1 MDCHGSM
8 PSPHQPQHHWV
19 IGDVHGCA
27 ESLTCLV
34 GQLPSHDRLVF
45 CGDVVNRGPHI
56 AETMELAWELVSS
69 GRAVWLKGNHE
80 ADLLSAL
87 QQEHDPASPTLAGN
101 ATYRQLGA
109 RRCRAWIERLAQ
121 LPEVY
126 WGDGWAATHA
136 GFDPLS
142 WEPRLNIRLPFWE
155 NYDGRYGEVVVGH
168 TPGPGVRRIGQI
180 VLIDTGACYGGQ
192 LTAYCPETG
201 EVRQS
206 PGLRQMNTAESEPIA
221 PRSARM
227 ARCAI

>member
-1 MDCHGSM
+1 M
-8 PSPHQPQHHWV
+8 PSPHQALHHWV

-27 ESLTCLV
+27 GALERLV
-34 GQLPSHDRLVF
+34 EQLPRRDRLVF

-80 ADLLSAL
+80 ADLLQAL
-87 QQEHDPASPTLAGN
+87 QQGNDSTSPKLAGN

-109 RRCRAWIERLAQ
+109 LRCRAWMERLAQ

-126 WGDGWAATHA
+126 WGEGWAATHA

-155 NYDGRYGEVVVGH
+155 NYDGRFGEVVVGH
-168 TPGPGVRRIGQI
+168 TPGPEVRRIGQI
-180 VLIDTGACYGGQ
+180 VLIDTGACYGGH
-192 LTAYCPETG
+192 LSAYCPETG
-201 EVRQS
+201 EVRQT
-206 PGLRQMNTAESEPIA
+206 PGLRTWSSVEFESIA
-221 PRSARM
+221 AR
-227 ARCAI
+227 AALLERIAI

>member
-1 MDCHGSM
+1 M
-8 PSPHQPQHHWV
+8 PSPRQPQHHWV

-27 ESLTCLV
+27 EALARLV
-34 GQLPSHDRLVF
+34 DQLPSHDRLVL

-56 AETMELAWELVSS
+56 AEAMELAWELVRT

-80 ADLLSAL
+80 ADLLAAL
-87 QQEHDPASPTLAGN
+87 GQGDHLNSPNLAGN

-109 RRCRAWIERLAQ
+109 RRCNAWIERLAQ

-142 WEPRLNIRLPFWE
+142 WEPRLSIRLPFWE
-155 NYDGRYGEVVVGH
+155 NYDGRYGDVVVGH

-180 VLIDTGACYGGQ
+180 VLIDTGACYGGH
-192 LTAYCPETG
+192 LSAYCPETG
-201 EVRQS
+201 EVRQT
-206 PGLRQMNTAESEPIA
+206 PGLRPWSPMEFEAIA
-221 PRSARM
+221 AR
-227 ARCAI
+227 AALLERVAI

>member
-1 MDCHGSM
+1 M

-27 ESLTCLV
+27 EALARLV
-34 GQLPSHDRLVF
+34 DQLPCHDRLVL

-56 AETMELAWELVSS
+56 AEAMELAWELVSS

-80 ADLLSAL
+80 ADLLAAL
-87 QQEHDPASPTLAGN
+87 AQGDHLNSPNLAGN
-101 ATYRQLGA
+101 ATYRQLGT
-109 RRCRAWIERLAQ
+109 RRCSAWIGRLAQ

-142 WEPRLNIRLPFWE
+142 WEPRLSIRLPFWE
-155 NYDGRYGEVVVGH
+155 TYDGRYGDVVVGH
-168 TPGPGVRRIGQI
+168 TPGPEVRRIGRI

-201 EVRQS
+201 EVRQT
-206 PGLRQMNTAESEPIA
+206 PGLRTWSTVEFEAIAARAALLEPV
-221 PRSARM
+221 
-227 ARCAI
+227 AI